1 MINISLFRMMK
12 KITIAIFILFFV
24 LYILPLGV
32 RPLLIPD
39 ETRYAEI
46 GREMVASG
54 DWIVPRIDGLRY
66 FEKPVFGYWL
76 HALSIKLLGTNAFA
90 IRLPSALAVGLSA
103 LMLFFFV
110 RRFIESSAAVMAAA
124 AVFLTC
130 FEILG
135 VGTFCVLDS
144 IFSMLIT
151 ATMIAFYL
159 AFTGTCSSKKM
170 VLLFIAG
177 ITCGLAFLTKGFLAF
192 VLPAIIIIPFAIW
205 RRRFKESILMYLI
218 IAVVAVL
225 VALPW
230 SIMIYLREPDFWH
243 YFFWVEHVGRFV
255 SPVENQHPQPF
266 WFYIPYILAGTLPW
280 TAQIAV
286 VIYKYRK
293 PPRMESLYSYA
304 LCWFLFPFLFFSISR
319 GKLGTYILPCF
330 PPLIVLF
337 AFGLQQ
343 EFKAAINKRFKPSDI
358 IGVGL
363 IVTLIIVLV
372 LTQTVIPATKIYS
385 SSETWKWL
393 LLTVGLIFY
402 AAFLT
407 KAAGAATNT
416 NKFALSCLAPVL
428 VMFIAHFA
436 IPDQLM
442 EKKAPSEFL
451 IKHKDRINKQS
462 IIVSDNYLASAICWN
477 YKRSDIFFLDR
488 TGEFDYGLRY
498 QDSRQRLLD
507 INQLKKLIAESSN
520 DKSITVIMLLKRYL
534 DYKQKLPKPV
544 YEDIE
549 GSFIFAEFAN
559 ANKSCFSANRS
570 L

>member
-1 MINISLFRMMK
+1 MMK
-12 KITIAIFILFFV
+12 KVTIAIFILFFM

-32 RPLLIPD
+32 RPILIPD

-46 GREMVASG
+46 GREMVDTG

-66 FEKPVFGYWL
+66 FEKPILGYWL

-103 LMLFFFV
+103 LILFFFV
-110 RRFIESSAAVMAAA
+110 RRFTGGAAAAIAAV

-144 IFSMLIT
+144 IFSMFVT
-151 ATMIAFYL
+151 ATMIAFYF
-159 AFTGTCSSKKM
+159 AFMETRSSKKTTF
-170 VLLFIAG
+170 LLLAG
-177 ITCGLAFLTKGFLAF
+177 IACGLAFLTKGFLAF
-192 VLPAIIIIPFAIW
+192 VIPAIVIIPFSIW
-205 RRRFKESILMYLI
+205 QRRFTKSIFMCLI
-218 IAVVAVL
+218 IAATAIL
-225 VALPW
+225 TALPW
-230 SIMIYLREPDFWH
+230 CIMIYLKEPDFWH
-243 YFFWVEHVGRFV
+243 YFFWIEHVDRFV
-255 SPVENQHPQPF
+255 SPDGDQHPQPF
-266 WFYIPYILAGTLPW
+266 WFYLPYILAGTLPW
-280 TAQIAV
+280 TVQIAS

-293 PPRMESLYSYA
+293 SSLNCFA
-304 LCWFLFPFLFFSISR
+304 FCWFLFPFLFFSACR

-337 AFGLQQ
+337 AIGLQQ
-343 EFKAAINKRFKPSDI
+343 EFKTAITKRFKPSDI
-358 IGVGL
+358 IGVVL
-363 IVTLIIVLV
+363 IVTSIIVLV
-372 LTQTVIPATKIYS
+372 LTQTVIPQTKIYS

-393 LLTVGLIFY
+393 LISIGLLFY
-402 AAFLT
+402 AVFLT
-407 KAAGAATNT
+407 KAAGAVTNT

-436 IPDQLM
+436 LPNQLM

-451 IKHKDRINKQS
+451 IKHKDRINRQS

-477 YKRSDIFFLDR
+477 YKRSDVFFLDR
-488 TGEFDYGLRY
+488 TGEFDYGLQY
-498 QDSRQRLLD
+498 KDSHQRLLD
-507 INQLKKLIAESSN
+507 IDQLKKLITEGSGN
-520 DKSITVIMLLKRYL
+520 RPITVIMLVKRYL
-534 DYKQKLPKPV
+534 DYKHRLPKPV

-549 GSFIFAEFAN
+549 GSFVFAEFTDISVSN
-559 ANKSCFSANRS
+559 ISNSS